1 MAMTKSGK
9 HLAGHGVKMTKKYRG
24 YVVAKKGPKGRQ
36 AMRSTGRTYST
47 RKAAIDDMKSDNER
61 WMAMNYGPE
70 FGAKKNFEYG
80 AVESGKFPK
89 GPGGNKELLKWHDK
103 KSGGKKIPFNDKFNF
118 I

>member
-1 MAMTKSGK
+1 
-9 HLAGHGVKMTKKYRG
+9 MTKKYRG

-47 RKAAIDDMKSDNER
+47 RKAAIDDMKGDNER

-70 FGAKKNFEYG
+70 FGANKNYEYG

-89 GPGGNKELLKWHDK
+89 DQTHKMDMKNMTYFDAHRGFMDALEVIGFYEIN
-103 KSGGKKIPFNDKFNF
+103 
-118 I
+118 